1 MMVAKASIRQH
12 LKRVNISLIDRQI
25 PTIQLIVNFRFKII
39 FNRLIKISAKFQYEA
54 EIQNLLVRKKG
65 DDGEDGSDQKSVKAK
80 QNTKRE
86 SSKKKKLKEIRK
98 KRAN

>member
-1 MMVAKASIRQH
+1 M
-12 LKRVNISLIDRQI
+12 L
-25 PTIQLIVNFRFKII
+25 LIVNFRFKII

-54 EIQNLLVRKKG
+54 EIQNLLVRK
-65 DDGEDGSDQKSVKAK
+65 DGSDQKSVKAK

-86 SSKKKKLKEIRK
+86 SSKTKKKMKKKLKEIRK